1 MPLPKKN
8 NKETKE
14 QFMDRCL
21 SDEVSKKEFGDIKQ
35 RIAVCLSQW
44 KRKDK
49 NNGKPKNNSK

>member
-1 MPLPKKN
+1 MPLPYKKS
-8 NKETKE
+8 EESKE

-21 SDEVSKKEFGDIKQ
+21 SNEVSKQEFSDIKQ

-49 NNGKPKNNSK
+49 DNGKSKNNSK

>member
-1 MPLPKKN
+1 MKMKKN
-8 NKETKE
+8 KKESKE

-21 SDEVSKKEFGDIKQ
+21 SDEVSKKESTDIKQ

-49 NNGKPKNNSK
+49 K